1 MNFFTS
7 PLELFRSEDGKMSE
21 GRIFAITGKAI
32 ICWMLIAFASI
43 IITKEWI
50 LLILISALI
59 APKLFEKVLYLR
71 AGGKPDEPTGKS

>member
-1 MNFFTS
+1 MNFFTA
-7 PLELFRSEDGKMSE
+7 PLDLLRSEDGKYSE
-21 GRIFAITGKAI
+21 GRIFAIGGKAI
-32 ICWMLIAFASI
+32 ICWLLIAFAST

-71 AGGKPDEPTGKS
+71 AGGKSDEPAVKP